1 MTEVLLPT
9 EEALAKAGELI
20 RAGEVVGFPTET
32 VYGLGADATNSEA
45 IAKVFAAKGRPGDN
59 PLIVHISALSQ
70 IGGIIKGEMNENAKK
85 LAAAYWPGPMTM
97 IFPKAEG
104 ISEKTTAGLDSVGV
118 RFPSHP
124 VAQAFITAAGRPI
137 AAPSANL
144 SGKPSPTTAKH
155 VLSDM
160 DGRIP
165 LIIDGGASGVGVE
178 STVIDVC
185 SNPVRIL
192 RPGGITPQMV
202 ADVLGE
208 VEVDGSVLR
217 PIREGEIVRS
227 PGMKYKHYA
236 PNGSLVIVRGDE
248 TAVAE
253 KINALY
259 DATEGKRCILALD
272 GHRELYGSRRTVS
285 LGANPAEAAQRLFD
299 VLREMDDLNVNAMF
313 SEAVEADGIGLA
325 VMNRLGRAAA
335 FHIIDAN
342 SNDNR

>member
-32 VYGLGADATNSEA
+32 VYGLGADATNYEA

-59 PLIVHISALSQ
+59 PLIVHISDLSQ

-97 IFPKAEG
+97 IFPKADC

-248 TAVAE
+248 TGVAE

>member
-1 MTEVLLPT
+1 LTEVLMPT
-9 EEALAKAGELI
+9 DEALIKAGELI

-32 VYGLGADATNSEA
+32 VYGLGADATNSQA

-59 PLIVHISALSQ
+59 PLIVHISDLSQ
-70 IGGIIKGEMNENAKK
+70 INGIIKGEMNENAKK

-97 IFPKAEG
+97 IFPKADC
-104 ISEKTTAGLDSVGV
+104 ISNRTTAGLDSVGV

-124 VAQAFITAAGRPI
+124 VAQAFIAAANRPI

-144 SGKPSPTTAKH
+144 SGKPSPTTAQH
-155 VLSDM
+155 VFKDM

-165 LIIDGGASGVGVE
+165 LIIDGGASGVGLE

-185 SNPVRIL
+185 SNPVRVL
-192 RPGGITPQMV
+192 RPGGITPQMI

-217 PIREGEIVRS
+217 PIKEGEIVRS

-236 PNGSLVIVRGDE
+236 PNGSLVIVRGDSDR
-248 TAVAE
+248 VAD
-253 KINALY
+253 KINSLY
-259 DATEGKRCILALD
+259 DATEGSKCILVLD
-272 GHRELYGSRRTVS
+272 THKALYGQRNTVS
-285 LGANPAEAAQRLFD
+285 LGADPTQAAHRLFD

-313 SEAVEADGIGLA
+313 SEAVEAEGIGLA

-342 SNDNR
+342 SNDN

>member
-59 PLIVHISALSQ
+59 PLIVHISDMSQ

-124 VAQAFITAAGRPI
+124 VAQAFITASGRPI